1 MEGKMT
7 FKSVDRRSFLQML
20 GAAGSAPFI
29 LDILAAR
36 AQTPITVG
44 ILYSGSKQDYGFNQS
59 HALAAA
65 ALKKLPGIKV
75 VEEERVPETIAAQRS
90 MEGMIRQDG
99 AKLVLATSFGY
110 FKPHV
115 LEMAAKYPDVTF
127 AHTGGVWAPG
137 MPENIGTFYAYIFEA
152 QYISGIVAAH
162 ITKTKKLG
170 LVAAKPTPNLLR
182 SINAF
187 AIAARSVD
195 PAIQVQVIFTGDWVL
210 PVREAEATNTL
221 VDQGADVIAA
231 QVDSPKV
238 VIETAEKRGVMS
250 CGYHSSQ
257 ADVAPNGYLTG
268 AEWNWITPYSRY
280 VDSVRDGKKP
290 EHYLRAGLS
299 DHFVKNSPFGKL
311 VTPQARAAA
320 EKARADIIEG
330 KLVIYSGPLKDNK
343 DNVVIPA
350 GVMQN
355 SNDRVLD
362 GINYLVE
369 GIIGQ
374 V

>member
-1 MEGKMT
+1 MT
-7 FKSVDRRSFLQML
+7 SKPVDRRSVLQML
-20 GAAGSAPFI
+20 AAAGSAPFV
-29 LDILAAR
+29 LKSTFAR
-36 AQTPITVG
+36 AETPLTVG
-44 ILYSGSKQDYGFNQS
+44 VLYSGSKQDYGFNQS
-59 HALAAA
+59 HAQAAA
-65 ALKKLPGIKV
+65 ALKKQPGIKV
-75 VEEERVPETIAAQRS
+75 IEEERVPETIAAQRS

-99 AKLVLATSFGY
+99 AQLILATSFGY

-127 AHTGGVWAPG
+127 AHTGGVWTAG

-152 QYISGIVAAH
+152 QYISGIVAGH
-162 ITKTKKLG
+162 MTKSKKLG

-187 AIAARSVD
+187 AIGARSVD

-268 AEWNWITPYSRY
+268 AEWNWITPYLVY
-280 VDSVRDGKKP
+280 AGSVRGGKKP
-290 EHYLRAGLS
+290 EHYLRAGLG

-311 VTPQARAAA
+311 VTPEARAAA
-320 EKARADIIEG
+320 ETARADLIG
-330 KLVIYSGPLKDNK
+330 GTRVIYSGPLKDNK
-343 DNVVIPA
+343 GNVVIPA
-350 GVMQN
+350 GIMQS
-355 SNDRVLD
+355 SNDRALD

>member
-1 MEGKMT
+1 MT
-7 FKSVDRRSFLQML
+7 LKPFDRRSVLQML
-20 GAAGSAPFI
+20 AAAGSAPFV
-29 LDILAAR
+29 LDIPAAR
-36 AQTPITVG
+36 AQTPLTVG

-59 HALAAA
+59 HAQAAA
-65 ALKKLPGIKV
+65 ALKKLPGVKV

-127 AHTGGVWAPG
+127 AHTGGVWTPG

-152 QYISGIVAAH
+152 QYISGIIAGH
-162 ITKTKKLG
+162 MTKTKKLG

-268 AEWNWITPYSRY
+268 AEWNWITPYSKY
-280 VDSVRDGKKP
+280 VESVRGGKKP
-290 EHYLRAGLS
+290 EHYLRAGFS
-299 DHFVKNSPFGKL
+299 DHFVKNSSFGKL

-320 EKARADIIEG
+320 EKARADINEG

-343 DNVVIPA
+343 GNVVVPA
-350 GVMQN
+350 GIMQN

>member
-1 MEGKMT
+1 
-7 FKSVDRRSFLQML
+7 
-20 GAAGSAPFI
+20 
-29 LDILAAR
+29 
-36 AQTPITVG
+36 
-44 ILYSGSKQDYGFNQS
+44 
-59 HALAAA
+59 
-65 ALKKLPGIKV
+65 
-75 VEEERVPETIAAQRS
+75 
-90 MEGMIRQDG
+90 
-99 AKLVLATSFGY
+99 
-110 FKPHV
+110 
-115 LEMAAKYPDVTF
+115 
-127 AHTGGVWAPG
+127 
-137 MPENIGTFYAYIFEA
+137 
-152 QYISGIVAAH
+152 
-162 ITKTKKLG
+162 
-170 LVAAKPTPNLLR
+170 
-182 SINAF
+182 
-187 AIAARSVD
+187 
-195 PAIQVQVIFTGDWVL
+195 VL

-268 AEWNWITPYSRY
+268 AEWNWITPYSKY
-280 VDSVRDGKKP
+280 VESVRGGKKP
-290 EHYLRAGLS
+290 EHYLRAGFS
-299 DHFVKNSPFGKL
+299 DHFVKNSSFGKI

-320 EKARADIIEG
+320 EKARADINEG

-343 DNVVIPA
+343 GNVVVPA
-350 GVMQN
+350 GIMQN